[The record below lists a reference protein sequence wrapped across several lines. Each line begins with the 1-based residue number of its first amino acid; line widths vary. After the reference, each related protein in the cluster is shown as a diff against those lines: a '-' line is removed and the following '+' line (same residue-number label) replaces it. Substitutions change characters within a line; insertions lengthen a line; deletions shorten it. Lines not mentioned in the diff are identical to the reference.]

1 MTNLRVEFTIAEATD
16 LIRGLEDR
24 LGDLTPAMKAVGEY
38 MLVRTRER
46 FDDEVDPDGRRWQA
60 LTQKGVDGRT
70 RPGTV
75 ESKQRRKTKPG
86 RRARVRAGATDI
98 LKESWLLRDTISYNT
113 DSTSVRVG
121 TPREYGIL
129 HQSDEPRSKIPQRK
143 FLGVNAED
151 LAEINEIAVDY
162 LRF

>member
-1 MTNLRVEFTIAEATD
+1 MANLRIEFTIAEAAD

-60 LTQKGVDGRT
+60 LA
-70 RPGTV
+70 PSTV

-86 RRARVRAGATDI
+86 KRAKVRAGATDI
-98 LKESWLLRDTISYNT
+98 LKESFLLRDTIAYNA

-121 TPREYGIL
+121 TPQEYGVF

-151 LAEINEIAVDY
+151 LAEINEIVTDY

>member
-1 MTNLRVEFTIAEATD
+1 MANLRVEFTIAE
-16 LIRGLEDR
+16 
-24 LGDLTPAMKAVGEY
+24 GEY

-46 FDDEVDPDGRRWQA
+46 FDNEVDPDGQGWQA
-60 LTQKGVDGRT
+60 LA
-70 RPGTV
+70 PSTV

-86 RRARVRAGATDI
+86 KRARVRAGATDI
-98 LKESWLLRDTISYNT
+98 LKESWLLRDTIAYNA

-121 TPREYGIL
+121 TPQEYGVF

-151 LAEINEIAVDY
+151 LAEINEIVTDY

>member
-1 MTNLRVEFTIAEATD
+1 MANLRVEFTIAEAAD
-16 LIRGLEDR
+16 LIEGLEGR

-46 FDDEVDPDGRRWQA
+46 FDNEVDPDGQGWQA
-60 LTQKGVDGRT
+60 LA
-70 RPGTV
+70 PSTV

-86 RRARVRAGATDI
+86 KRARVRAGATDI
-98 LKESWLLRDTISYNT
+98 LKESWLLRDTIAYNA

-121 TPREYGIL
+121 TPQEYGVF

-151 LAEINEIAVDY
+151 LAEINEIVTDY

>member
-1 MTNLRVEFTIAEATD
+1 MTNLRVEFTIAEAAD
-16 LIRGLEDR
+16 LIEGLEGR

-38 MLVRTRER
+38 TLVRTRER
-46 FDDEVDPDGRRWQA
+46 LDNEVDPDGRKWQA
-60 LTQKGVDGRT
+60 LA
-70 RPGTV
+70 PSTV

-86 RRARVRAGATDI
+86 KRARVRAGATDI
-98 LKESWLLRDTISYNT
+98 LKESYLLRDTIAYNA

-121 TPREYGIL
+121 TPQEYGVF

-151 LAEINEIAVDY
+151 LAEINEIVADY
-162 LRF
+162 LRL